1 MTTSIINTP
10 SKRRKWHS
18 INLSHSIWKMY
29 EKFDK
34 ILLEINLKYVLQS
47 VTEAYVQ
54 RGTEIQF
61 MCPTDLYLWTILLQF
76 EQSVISICNKIYYVD
91 KNYKDLVWHIFYW

>member
-1 MTTSIINTP
+1 
-10 SKRRKWHS
+10 
-18 INLSHSIWKMY
+18 MY

-61 MCPTDLYLWTILLQF
+61 MCPTDLYL
-76 EQSVISICNKIYYVD
+76 
-91 KNYKDLVWHIFYW
+91 